1 MRKRLGELLI
11 ESGKIDSAQL
21 KSALAHQRR
30 WGKKLG
36 VCLTDLGF
44 ITEIELTGFLAQH
57 LRLPMIDVTRI
68 PSSKITKS
76 LLALIGAGFARRE
89 RVVPLAV
96 KEIKKKKRLILASS
110 DPTNFSI
117 FDDLQFKT
125 GLPVI
130 AMVAPDGDIDWFIRK
145 YYLNETESLSESY
158 VSGIS
163 VLEKNQPPE
172 ALAIDPIS
180 TVFYDENFTNV
191 SRLYDK
197 SKPSP
202 GDSSD
207 S

>member
-36 VCLTDLGF
+36 ACLTDLGF
-44 ITEIELTGFLAQH
+44 MTEIELTSFLAQH
-57 LRLPMIDVTRI
+57 LGLPMIDVTRI

-76 LLALIGAGFARRE
+76 LLDQIEVSLARKE
-89 RVVPLAV
+89 RVVPLAL
-96 KEIKKKKRLILASS
+96 KEIKKKKRLILATS
-110 DPTNFSI
+110 DPTNFSV
-117 FDDLQFKT
+117 FDDVQFKS

-130 AMVAPDGDIDWFIRK
+130 IMVAPDGDIDWFIRK
-145 YYLNETESLSESY
+145 YYLNETESLSENY

-163 VLEKNQPPE
+163 VLEKTQPPE

-191 SRLYDK
+191 SRFYDK
-197 SKPSP
+197 AKAKTKDP
-202 GDSSD
+202 SD

>member
-11 ESGKIDSAQL
+11 ESGKIDNAQL

-44 ITEIELTGFLAQH
+44 ITEIELTSFLAQH
-57 LRLPMIDVTRI
+57 LRLTMIDVTRI

-76 LLALIGAGFARRE
+76 LLDLIEVGFARRE

-110 DPTNFSI
+110 DPSNFSI
-117 FDDLQFKT
+117 FDDIQFKT

-145 YYLNETESLSESY
+145 YYLNETESLSENY
-158 VSGIS
+158 ISGIS
-163 VLEKNQPPE
+163 VLEKTQPPE

-197 SKPSP
+197 SKSTPE
-202 GDSSD
+202 DSSD